1 VIYMVTACQRDR
13 CAAWVLICLLSASLA
28 RANTPVES
36 IPDLDRAE
44 LLSWIDAPAALQ
56 LLDKLQPGSQAGD
69 ELIQWL
75 MVRGIASASAGGNE
89 KQAQAIADRL
99 HELGRDQASAEAA
112 SHLVRAQI
120 YLHQNQYD
128 RGEAELKLVG
138 PEGTLPA
145 FERFRLESLRGT
157 ADVFRGKIEA
167 AAADLERARDLAN
180 SMHSTA
186 RMIDAMIKLAN
197 LYGQTGNPARAA
209 SLVAELRTTAQ
220 RTGDA
225 ILLFAVADLEGETAD
240 ASGDYVEGRRALLEA
255 LMHARRFGSERLAV
269 MALIDL
275 ADVELKTRSYAA
287 ALDYSVQA
295 IALARKLHSPLF
307 ERVATFTMGMAQ
319 LGLGHLPNGKQMV
332 DDAIQQSHAAGDLV
346 NADDMMRR
354 YRVALEKVGDL
365 RAALGVADREE
376 AVRDKLAVTA
386 REKAV
391 LELSAKFDDERRA
404 RRIELLERDNAIKS
418 RDLQVQ
424 RSRQQLLLMSAALV
438 VVACGAL
445 FWGIVRIRR
454 INGHLLYSIRHDAL
468 TGLLNRRYFNEQIL
482 TKQADRPYVGSLLL
496 VAVDHPEYINDT
508 WGYSAADAVLGAV
521 SRRLSSALRDND
533 ALVRWESEVFL
544 AMGGPMSDAQLNLA
558 ARGLLSAIHGEPV
571 VWNGQDIACTV
582 SIGYASFPVK
592 GAAVPIALERA
603 IILVDKALRQ
613 AQLQGGDR
621 ACMITF
627 VSADNDGELSA
638 IYKQF
643 EVATAD
649 RRVQVVETVG
659 TVA

>member
-1 VIYMVTACQRDR
+1 MVTAACQRGR
-13 CAAWVLICLLSASLA
+13 CAAWVLICLLLASPA
-28 RANTPVES
+28 RASAPVES

-56 LLDKLQPGSQAGD
+56 LLDKLQPASQTGD
-69 ELIQWL
+69 TLIQWL
-75 MVRGIASASAGGNE
+75 MTCGIASVGGDE
-89 KQAQAIADRL
+89 KQARAVAERL
-99 HELGRDQASAEAA
+99 HELGRNQASAEAA

-120 YLHQNQYD
+120 YLHEDQYD
-128 RGEAELKLVG
+128 RSEAELNLVG
-138 PEGTLPA
+138 PEATLPA

-157 ADVFRGKIEA
+157 AHVFRGQIEA
-167 AAADLERARDLAN
+167 AVADLERARDLAN
-180 SMHSTA
+180 SMHSTP

-197 LYGQTGNPARAA
+197 LYNQTGNLARAA

-220 RTGDA
+220 RTGDE
-225 ILLFAVADLEGETAD
+225 ILLFAVADLEGETAV

-255 LMHARRFGSERLAV
+255 LRHARRFGSERLTV

-275 ADVELKTRSYAA
+275 ADVELKTRNYAD
-287 ALDYSVQA
+287 ALDYSTQGT
-295 IALARKLHSPLF
+295 ALARKLHSPLF

-319 LGLGHLPNGKQMV
+319 LGLGHLPSGKQMV
-332 DDAIQQSHAAGDLV
+332 DASIQQSLASGDLV

-354 YRVALEKVGDL
+354 YRVALEKAGDL
-365 RAALGVADREE
+365 RAALEVTDREE
-376 AVRDKLAVTA
+376 TVRDKLAVTA
-386 REKAV
+386 REKAL

-424 RSRQQLLLMSAALV
+424 RSRQQLLLMSAALI

-445 FWGIVRIRR
+445 FWGIVRIRK
-454 INGHLLYSIRHDAL
+454 INGRLLYSIRHDPL
-468 TGLLNRRYFNEQIL
+468 TGLLNRRYFNEQVL
-482 TKQADRPYVGSLLL
+482 TRQADRPYVGCLLL
-496 VAVDHPEYINDT
+496 VAVDNTEYINDT
-508 WGYSAADAVLGAV
+508 WGYSAADAVLGVV
-521 SRRLSSALRDND
+521 SRRLSSALRDHD

-558 ARGLLSAIHGEPV
+558 ARGLLAAIHSEPV
-571 VWNGQDIACTV
+571 AWNGQHIACTV
-582 SIGYASFPVK
+582 SIGYADFPVK

-621 ACMITF
+621 ACLITF
-627 VSADNDGELSA
+627 VSAGNDGELSA
-638 IYKQF
+638 INRQF
-643 EVATAD
+643 EAATAD
-649 RRVQVVETVG
+649 RRVQLVETVG
-659 TVA
+659 TMA